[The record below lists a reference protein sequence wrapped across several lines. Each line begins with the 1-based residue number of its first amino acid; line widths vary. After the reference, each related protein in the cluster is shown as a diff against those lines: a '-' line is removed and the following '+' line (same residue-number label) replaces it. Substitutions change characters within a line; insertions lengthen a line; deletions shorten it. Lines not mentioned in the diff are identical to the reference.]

1 MSGLPSLASSALN
14 PDLAGRVLADW
25 SDGEDAALWRIDDAR
40 YGASS
45 RLARLGIL
53 TLDFITPVV
62 DDPYIWGQ
70 TAAANS
76 ISDVFAMGGRPIV
89 ALNIV
94 AFPTATLGLD
104 VLKKVLEGGVSKTNE
119 AGTFLLGGHSVQ
131 DDEPKYGMVVYG
143 EVEEDKVWRTTGA
156 HIGDVLILTKPLG
169 TGIIATGVKAGMV
182 DDPSVAAEAAKWM
195 TKLNSIPQKL
205 TDSLH
210 RAVRAATDVTG
221 FGLVGHILDMTS
233 HSLDFRLSLDAI
245 PLIKGV
251 TELADMGLIPEGAY
265 RNRFAYEDRVD
276 ILALD
281 ATLGGIAGKIDAL
294 FDAQTSGGL
303 LLAIS
308 PDRAEEML
316 AVCKGA
322 GFDRAVVIGEFVRG
336 TGKVSAR

>member
-1 MSGLPSLASSALN
+1 MAR
-14 PDLAGRVLADW
+14 RVLADW
-25 SDGEDAALWRIDDAR
+25 SNGEDAALWRIDDKREDGRAP
-40 YGASS
+40 
-45 RLARLGIL
+45 RLGIL
-53 TLDFITPVV
+53 TVDFITPVV

-89 ALNIV
+89 ALNV
-94 AFPTATLGLD
+94 VGFPTAALGLD

-119 AGTFLLGGHSVQ
+119 AGAFLLGGHSVQ

-156 HIGDVLILTKPLG
+156 WDGDALILTKPLG

-182 DDPSVAAEAAKWM
+182 DDPSVVAEASQWM
-195 TKLNSIPQKL
+195 TKLNSIPPKL

-221 FGLVGHILDMTS
+221 FGLVGHILDMTA
-233 HSLDFRLSLDAI
+233 HSLDFRLSLGAV

-265 RNRFAYEDRVD
+265 RNRSAYEDRVNLSD
-276 ILALD
+276 LD
-281 ATLGGIAGKIDAL
+281 ATETPRGKIDAL

-303 LLAIS
+303 LLAVS
-308 PDRAEEML
+308 PKRAKEML
-316 AVCKGA
+316 AVCREA
-322 GFDRAVVIGEFVRG
+322 GFDRAAVIGEFVRG
-336 TGKVSAR
+336 SGRVQTITKTSTTKTR